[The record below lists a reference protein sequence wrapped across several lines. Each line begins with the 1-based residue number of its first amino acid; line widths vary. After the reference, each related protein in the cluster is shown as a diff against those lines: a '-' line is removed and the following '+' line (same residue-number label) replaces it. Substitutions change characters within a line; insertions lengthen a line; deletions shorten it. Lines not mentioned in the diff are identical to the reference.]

1 MKTSVILSC
10 IVLLS
15 VGMSLLS
22 ACEDINELP
31 PRDEAAS
38 ANYKI
43 PDPVLLNA
51 EENAIVDSIRTEY
64 ETGISNPQ
72 N

>member
-15 VGMSLLS
+15 AGMSLLS

-38 ANYKI
+38 TNYKI

-51 EENAIVDSIRTEY
+51 EENAI
-64 ETGISNPQ
+64 SNPQ